1 VELVLKGN
9 EGIVTVLGE
18 LDSSQHSSRYIR
30 TDLGGLA
37 EKSANEK
44 TGLAIAS
51 YTIPLCE

>member
-1 VELVLKGN
+1 MELVLKGN
-9 EGIVTVLGE
+9 EGIVAVLGE
-18 LDSSQHSSRYIR
+18 PDSSQHSGRYIR